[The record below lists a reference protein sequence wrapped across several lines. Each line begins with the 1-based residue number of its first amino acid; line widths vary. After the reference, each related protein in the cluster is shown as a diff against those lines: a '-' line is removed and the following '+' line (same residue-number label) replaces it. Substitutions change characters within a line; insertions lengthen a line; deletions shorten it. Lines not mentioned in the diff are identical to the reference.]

1 MCEVGRVIGCG
12 LLSFIQFGNVAVW
25 NTFGYFALR
34 HSNLVRADVWLRR
47 LPTRQRFVNGIGK
60 RYLLPTPSE
69 QIIVPAKNL
78 NGRRSKHP
86 LQHRRESPSTNFVP
100 GSQWPAQQT
109 PTATGSVFRQS
120 KHWLKPMSC
129 EHLRKK
135 PMQQHR
141 L

>member
-69 QIIVPAKNL
+69 QIIVPVK
-78 NGRRSKHP
+78 
-86 LQHRRESPSTNFVP
+86 E
-100 GSQWPAQQT
+100 SQWPSHHT
-109 PTATGSVFRQS
+109 PTATPQRIPKYEFRTWIS
-120 KHWLKPMSC
+120 MAGAANTHC
-129 EHLRKK
+129 NR
-135 PMQQHR
+135 
-141 L
+141 